1 MDKGS
6 YKKTN
11 KRILNPQAY
20 RTAMRT
26 SSNSSL
32 KGRELLTQEH
42 LFTMQL
48 LSSGYCIGA
57 WRVRTEALKLNS
69 TIIKLNA
76 YKRRLLDG
84 EATSPLRS
92 RCSHDD
98 LFSHSNVHNSPPYQ
112 IMTQAGAISKH
123 FSR

>member
-1 MDKGS
+1 
-6 YKKTN
+6 
-11 KRILNPQAY
+11 
-20 RTAMRT
+20 MRT

-48 LSSGYCIGA
+48 LFSGYCIGA